1 MICPQRLG
9 QQKRRREVGGDT
21 VKGMGGAKGARA
33 MGSGS
38 GEAVQTPG
46 EEGKGLGATTWG
58 RAGSERRGCRRGK
71 GRSGRRGR
79 LEGEAAG
86 ASRQERAGRLGAA
99 EKVGVVGSSRM
110 E

>member
-1 MICPQRLG
+1 M
-9 QQKRRREVGGDT
+9 
-21 VKGMGGAKGARA
+21 KGMGGAKGARA

-38 GEAVQTPG
+38 GEAVQSPG
-46 EEGKGLGATTWG
+46 EEGKGLGATWG

-79 LEGEAAG
+79 LEDKAAG
-86 ASRQERAGRLGAA
+86 ESRQERAGRMGAA
-99 EKVGVVGSSRM
+99 QKVGVVGSSRM